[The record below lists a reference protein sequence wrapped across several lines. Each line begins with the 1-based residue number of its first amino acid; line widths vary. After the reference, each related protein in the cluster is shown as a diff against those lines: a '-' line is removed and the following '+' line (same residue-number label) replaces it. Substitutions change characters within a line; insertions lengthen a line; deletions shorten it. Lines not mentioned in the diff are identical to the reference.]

1 MCGGL
6 LLLSSEACSYFSER
20 LTAIINME
28 EKLKKLKSVTS
39 VAFAILCITLAYL
52 VSSAIKTENE
62 DKPQVIPKETERT
75 TQIRQQVDR
84 EIDGLADT
92 LVAINDWMCQNPEPG
107 FLEFKS
113 AEKLCDELKKHG
125 FVIEMGVPNLPEDF
139 DRLKVVG
146 GFPEGYSGPAGIPTA
161 FKAKFEGKEERPVIG
176 IAVEYDALRGDPP
189 FHGCQHNMQGPV
201 GIGAAIALAKVMKTK
216 DIPGSVWVIG
226 CPAEEVGPPTKAI
239 MAKTGYFDGVDFMFR
254 SHGTARE
261 TLRFPG
267 GFAARHISQMKYTFH
282 GKSAHAQNAWQG
294 RSALDAVLLLFH
306 SMDMMREH
314 SEPQFRFHGII
325 SDGGVAPNIVPQKAS
340 ATIWIRHLI
349 DETPVGNMSPKK
361 AMTMMEA
368 KVKELDDMA
377 RGAAMATGTTVDI
390 DHYGEYRPGIAVGV
404 LNDIVFQYAVDYGG
418 VKIGERAI
426 PRHWEETGFGTI
438 VVPGAWVGIG
448 TEGIPEVSGHSK
460 ESADITI
467 SPAGHKS
474 LILTAKVMA
483 AAALRLLLDLDL
495 RQKAKAEHTAWV
507 EKYNQ

>member
-1 MCGGL
+1 MFLVGCWYIILEKPNCYLIKEAELKKLCSLSVAALIVLGFSGAAL
-6 LLLSSEACSYFSER
+6 DSWDLSSERGE
-20 LTAIINME
+20 
-28 EKLKKLKSVTS
+28 
-39 VAFAILCITLAYL
+39 
-52 VSSAIKTENE
+52 
-62 DKPQVIPKETERT
+62 KPQVIPKETKKMA
-75 TQIRQQVDR
+75 QIRQQVDR
-84 EIDGLADT
+84 EIDALTDM
-92 LVAINDWMCQNPEPG
+92 LVGINDWMCQNPEPG
-107 FLEFKS
+107 FLEFK
-113 AEKLCDELKKHG
+113 AAKKLCSELKKHG

-146 GFPEGYSGPAGIPTA
+146 GFPEDYSGPPGIPTA
-161 FKAKFEGKEERPVIG
+161 FKAKFEGKVKQPVIG

-201 GIGAAIALAKVMKTK
+201 GIGAAIALAKAMKANK
-216 DIPGSVWVIG
+216 IQGSVWVIG
-226 CPAEEVGPPTKAI
+226 CPAEEVGPPTKAV

-314 SEPQFRFHGII
+314 SEPQFRFHGIV
-325 SDGGVAPNIVPQKAS
+325 SDGGEAPNIVPQKAS
-340 ATIWIRHLI
+340 AMIWIRHLI

-361 AMTMMEA
+361 AMEMMEA

-377 RGAAMATGTTVDI
+377 RGAAMATGTRVDI
-390 DHYGEYRPGIAVGV
+390 DHYGEYRPGIAVSV

-418 VKIGERAI
+418 IKIGKRVI

-448 TEGIPEVSGHSK
+448 TEDIPEVAGHSK

-474 LILTAKVMA
+474 LVLTAKVMA
-483 AAALRLLLDLDL
+483 ASALRLMLDPDL
-495 RQKAKAEHTAWV
+495 RQKAKNEHATLV